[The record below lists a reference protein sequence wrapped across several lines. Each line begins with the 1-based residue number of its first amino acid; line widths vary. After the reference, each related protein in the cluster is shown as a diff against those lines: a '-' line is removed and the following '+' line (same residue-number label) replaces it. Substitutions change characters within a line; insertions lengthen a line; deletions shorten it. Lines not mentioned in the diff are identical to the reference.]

1 MLMLW
6 VVFPIFAQF
15 FYTSGGYIENYLT
28 DLALPKKRAGALILG
43 RIPSFLITMLLLFA
57 VFGRAVFILPLSNAL
72 GLILAGA
79 INIFGSIYYFKALQA
94 GDAADINIFSQLSPL
109 IALVLGI
116 FILGETMSL
125 SQGIGLLLIML
136 AAAVVIFGGAK
147 KKHSQPHNIKV
158 IALVIAAAFFSNLSD
173 VVFAFFIKGFTSD
186 LTLLGQSL
194 FYFELGSALTV
205 VLLMICMDSWRRAV
219 RTSFFKGKNHS
230 RNMLAL
236 IGDNVSFTLA
246 ELLYKYGLLVVP
258 VIAIMSA
265 VGKVA
270 SLFISFFFTVFL
282 GRIFPKFIH
291 GKRVTRRVL
300 IQYIIASILIVVGV
314 VVMN

>member
-57 VFGRAVFILPLSNAL
+57 VFGRAVFILPLGNAL

-79 INIFGSIYYFKALQA
+79 INIFGSIFYFKALQI
-94 GDAADINIFSQLSPL
+94 GDAADINIFGQLSPL
-109 IALVLGI
+109 ITLILGI
-116 FILGETMSL
+116 IILGETMSL
-125 SQGIGLLLIML
+125 SQGAGLVLIML
-136 AAAVVIFGGAK
+136 AAAVVIFGGK
-147 KKHSQPHNIKV
+147 KQKRSQPHNGKV
-158 IALVIAAAFFSNLSD
+158 IALVIASAFFSNLSD

-194 FYFELGSALTV
+194 FFFELGSALMV
-205 VLLMICMDSWRRAV
+205 VILMICLESWRRAV
-219 RTSFFKGKNHS
+219 RTTFFTGKKHS
-230 RNMLAL
+230 RNMVAL
-236 IGDNVSFTLA
+236 ITDNIAFTLA

-265 VGKVA
+265 IGKVA

-300 IQYIIASILIVVGV
+300 VQYIIASVLIVAGV
-314 VVMN
+314 IVMN